1 MNEQDDDKFVEDL
14 SRRLRT
20 DEVDVSPEVAARL
33 QAARRQ
39 AVEIADQ
46 PTPAVSP
53 WPRVAGVSGA
63 LAAALL
69 VAVVV
74 RTPTDTLPRM
84 PAEELAAAQEA
95 ELLEELEFVA
105 WMVAMDEADDLP
117 NQG

>member
-14 SRRLRT
+14 SRRLRR
-20 DEVDVSPEVAARL
+20 DEVDVAPDIAARL

-46 PTPAVSP
+46 QVPAASP
-53 WPRVAGVSGA
+53 WPRLAGVGGV

-84 PAEELAAAQEA
+84 AAEELAAAQEA

-105 WMVAMDEADDLP
+105 WMVALDEADDLP